1 MDTAKAAN
9 LYFCHPDND
18 FLDFVNVPIGKGLP
32 ITKSLKPLLCGKF
45 LFSKNAIKW
54 FELFTIVP
62 TTAGTGSETTGVA
75 VFDYKPLQAKTGM
88 TLFAIWM
95 LINY

>member
-45 LFSKNAIKW
+45 LFSKNAIK
-54 FELFTIVP
+54 
-62 TTAGTGSETTGVA
+62 
-75 VFDYKPLQAKTGM
+75 
-88 TLFAIWM
+88 
-95 LINY
+95 